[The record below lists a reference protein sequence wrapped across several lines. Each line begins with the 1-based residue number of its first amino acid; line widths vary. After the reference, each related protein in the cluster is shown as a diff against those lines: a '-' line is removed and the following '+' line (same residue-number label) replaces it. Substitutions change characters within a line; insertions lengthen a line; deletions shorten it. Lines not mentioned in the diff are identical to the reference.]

1 MEQAMETS
9 VNHYN
14 DDNKDTVQIDN
25 SQQNVSSIS
34 GDNEADKN
42 GQESGSDISV
52 NTDPSS
58 GASEATTKEPEKK
71 SEIEPPQTQ
80 EAATKVVENAG
91 LVMSD
96 FETEYMTNGELSKES
111 YEKLSKAGIPKEMVD
126 AYIEGQEARV
136 QKIVSD
142 MYAIAGGEQEYR
154 QMSEWAINNVPEED
168 LKAYNSVMASGKKEL
183 ITLAV
188 AGMTHRYK
196 QSVGSEPKL
205 TQGRVSSPSKK
216 QQGFASSAEMVKA
229 MQDKR
234 YGRDPAYTRMVEQK
248 VAQSSFFG

>member
-9 VNHYN
+9 VNHYVEDETSQDVSTIQSVDSPDQTN
-14 DDNKDTVQIDN
+14 QEN
-25 SQQNVSSIS
+25 SSDVSIS
-34 GDNEADKN
+34 
-42 GQESGSDISV
+42 V
-52 NTDPSS
+52 DPTS
-58 GASEATTKEPEKK
+58 GAAEATTKEPEKK

-80 EAATKVVENAG
+80 EAASKVVENAG

-111 YEKLSKAGIPKEMVD
+111 YDKLSKAGIPKEMVD

-136 QKIVSD
+136 QKMISD
-142 MYAIAGGEQEYR
+142 MYAIAGGEDQYR
-154 QMSEWAINNVPEED
+154 QMSEWAMNNVPAED

-188 AGMTHRYK
+188 AGMTHRFK
-196 QSVGSEPKL
+196 QAVGNEPKL
-205 TQGRVSSPSKK
+205 TQGRVSSPTRKA
-216 QQGFASSAEMVKA
+216 QGFASSAEMVKA

-234 YGRDPAYTRMVEQK
+234 YGRDPAYTRSVEQK
-248 VAQSSFFG
+248 VAQSTFFGN

>member
-14 DDNKDTVQIDN
+14 DESIQIDN
-25 SQQNVSSIS
+25 SQQNVSSLS

-42 GQESGSDISV
+42 GQENGSDIVV
-52 NTDPSS
+52 NTDPAS
-58 GASEATTKEPEKK
+58 GSAEATTKEPSEKK

-154 QMSEWAINNVPEED
+154 QISEWAMNNVPEED

-183 ITLAV
+183 ITLVV

-205 TQGRVSSPSKK
+205 TQGRVSSPSKR